1 MKAMRQA
8 DMKLEKVFKV
18 LSKLK
23 GVRHSFYLTES
34 MRAGLAKME
43 SSYPSIGPLT
53 IENNGVKECLKRK
66 HVACIIKDKQFR
78 APPRATVYLID
89 ETGKI
94 VGRELLPGEKVSSTR
109 IRKVVMLGND
119 FAVFFEKGTGK
130 GAHFVLPSVP
140 FKEIEELDGVKAVCS
155 SSPSAAG
162 DYFLR
167 ERAKLEEDPKLAS
180 ILIGFELGGSFA
192 TRVVRPR

>member
-1 MKAMRQA
+1 MKAMRPA
-8 DMKLEKVFKV
+8 DMKLEEVLKV

-78 APPRATVYLID
+78 AQTHATAYLID
-89 ETGKI
+89 ETGTHS
-94 VGRELLPGEKVSSTR
+94 G
-109 IRKVVMLGND
+109 
-119 FAVFFEKGTGK
+119 
-130 GAHFVLPSVP
+130 
-140 FKEIEELDGVKAVCS
+140 
-155 SSPSAAG
+155 G
-162 DYFLR
+162 DL
-167 ERAKLEEDPKLAS
+167 
-180 ILIGFELGGSFA
+180 
-192 TRVVRPR
+192 